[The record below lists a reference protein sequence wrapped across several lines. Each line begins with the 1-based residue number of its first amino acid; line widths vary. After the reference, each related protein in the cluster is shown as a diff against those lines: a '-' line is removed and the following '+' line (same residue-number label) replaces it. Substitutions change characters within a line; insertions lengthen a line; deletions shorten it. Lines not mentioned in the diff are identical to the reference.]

1 MMRLR
6 SQNLILGKFMVG
18 AKIWMPVVVM
28 AALAGVCLPAR
39 ADRLVLPEER
49 DSTFVVGRISG
60 DLRRTL
66 PRVDA
71 MAGHMAGRL
80 ADAGYR
86 KGHGLVVGKLEEM
99 ARLLRDGEIDMVSE
113 SPLAA
118 ARLAE
123 MSGAEIV
130 LREWK
135 DKTPV
140 YRGVVIVAKN
150 SGVQQLSD
158 LRGKRIALEDRGSTT
173 GFLLPLAA
181 LKAAGLALVE
191 LARPDEEVPA
201 GAVGYIFTKSE
212 LNISSW
218 TARGLVDAG
227 AFSDLDFEDS
237 DRTPKRMRNDLRVIH
252 LSPPTIRSLVLL
264 RPGLPPARRARIL
277 AELLAVGDDES
288 AAALRHEYYR
298 LRRYDTLDADGR
310 RSLDEV
316 RAAIAGLGPAVVK

>member
-1 MMRLR
+1 MFGARISFLVCC
-6 SQNLILGKFMVG
+6 LAALVMVG
-18 AKIWMPVVVM
+18 SPT
-28 AALAGVCLPAR
+28 R
-39 ADRLVLPEER
+39 ADMLVPPAER

-66 PRVDA
+66 LRLDA

-86 KGHGLVVGKLEEM
+86 KGHGVVVSKIEEM
-99 ARLLRDGEIDMVSE
+99 ARLLREGEIDMISE

-118 ARLAE
+118 VQLAD

-150 SGVQQLSD
+150 SNVQQLTD
-158 LRGKRIALEDRGSTT
+158 LRGKRIALEDRSSTT

-181 LKAAGLALVE
+181 LKAAGLPLVE
-191 LARPDEEVPA
+191 LARPDDEVPA
-201 GAVGYIFTKSE
+201 GAVGYIFTQSE

-227 AFSDLDFEDS
+227 AFSDQDFEDG
-237 DRTPKRMRNDLRVIH
+237 DRTPKRMRNDLRIIH
-252 LSPPTIRSLVLL
+252 LSPPVIRSMVLL
-264 RPGLPPARRARIL
+264 RPGLPAARRDRIL
-277 AELLAVGDDES
+277 AELLALGADES
-288 AAALRHEYYR
+288 NAALRHEYYR
-298 LRRYDTLDADGR
+298 LRRYDELDADGH
-310 RSLDEV
+310 RSLGEV
-316 RAAIAGLGPAVVK
+316 RAALAALGPSVLK